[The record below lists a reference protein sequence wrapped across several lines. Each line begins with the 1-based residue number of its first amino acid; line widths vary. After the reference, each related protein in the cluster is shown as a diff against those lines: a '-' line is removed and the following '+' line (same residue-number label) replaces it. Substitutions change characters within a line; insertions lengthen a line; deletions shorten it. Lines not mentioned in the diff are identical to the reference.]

1 MKRIIFNYL
10 MSKQWFLH
18 LVRQR
23 FEEEMVYVEY
33 NAFAEGC
40 GLEDLNIQGRY
51 EAMEHGWYNGVK
63 AVEEAFSNVA

>member
-1 MKRIIFNYL
+1 MKKIIFKYL

-23 FEEEMVYVEY
+23 FNEEMEYVQF
-33 NAFAEGC
+33 NNHAEGC
-40 GLEDLNIQGRY
+40 GLEDRNITDRY
-51 EAMEHGWYNGVK
+51 EAMEHGWEQGVK